1 MAHHKCEISCADLL
15 SCQADDA
22 TSQEEGTAHMT
33 IMIALLMK
41 WNMWLSDR
49 LSAIGVLQQKEMR
62 SKYEYSVP
70 LSKRNDEK
78 RPRLIYIMW

>member
-1 MAHHKCEISCADLL
+1 MFGVIVQYNQYIYICIYPRVQQYISDYQGHGIMAHHKCEISCADLL

-41 WNMWLSDR
+41 
-49 LSAIGVLQQKEMR
+49 
-62 SKYEYSVP
+62 
-70 LSKRNDEK
+70 
-78 RPRLIYIMW
+78 